1 MVFCLKKQSSPHKGL
16 LFKLR
21 CIGISENIIGWFKD
35 YLSNRQQRVCIKG
48 VASLWKFI
56 TAGVP
61 QGSILGPTLFLIY
74 INDIVKDLRC
84 NIRLFADD
92 TSLYVIVENPVT
104 AALQLNTDLSLIYKW
119 AKTWLVDFHPNKTVS
134 LIQSRKRFKPF
145 HPPLYMGT
153 TQINEFIKHKHLG
166 LIFSSDATWTEHIAY
181 IVERAWKRIGSL
193 RRNKFMLDRLSLL
206 KLYMTYIRSLL
217 EYANIIWDNCSIE
230 NKRNLESIQIEAAR
244 IITGATKLCSIQ
256 KLYDDTGIQ
265 TLQKRRNN
273 HKLFQLYKILNRL
286 TPQYLQSLIPQRVQN
301 ISRYQL
307 RNMNNL
313 MYHPLAQL
321 LMQTLSCHQPS
332 EIGIP

>member
-1 MVFCLKKQSSPHKGL
+1 MQVQCLDFIIVHLVGNNHQNYPWQVVCELNSVSITNNRQTNERNVGRTVKLIIVHTHNYLGLVARKNLSSGFPSK
-16 LFKLR
+16 R
-21 CIGISENIIGWFKD
+21 V
-35 YLSNRQQRVCIKG
+35 SNRTPQLQRLARKLIFSCSQVKYGTFQKANNKGADQTARMYRLVCACVVCKPTKTG
-48 VASLWKFI
+48 FLASR
-56 TAGVP
+56 P
-61 QGSILGPTLFLIY
+61 QFLDRAISSSVIHSLGRMM
-74 INDIVKDLRC
+74 D
-84 NIRLFADD
+84 
-92 TSLYVIVENPVT
+92 
-104 AALQLNTDLSLIYKW
+104 
-119 AKTWLVDFHPNKTVS
+119 
-134 LIQSRKRFKPF
+134 
-145 HPPLYMGT
+145 PPLYMGT

-273 HKLFQLYKILNRL
+273 HKLFQLYKILNGL

-301 ISRYQL
+301 IS
-307 RNMNNL
+307 
-313 MYHPLAQL
+313 
-321 LMQTLSCHQPS
+321 T
-332 EIGIP
+332 